1 MYRYISQKKK
11 QGLEVCETNPGN
23 PIILKQ
29 YDTI

>member
-1 MYRYISQKKK
+1 MYRYISQKK